1 MVKNLK
7 IKKVSAADMVCSK
20 MKDLVVKGEWA
31 VGDKIPSESDLAE
44 SFGVNRLT
52 VRIALQRLNA
62 LGILETRVGDG
73 SYVRS
78 FDFSNHIA
86 EISDFFVN
94 QKILHDTQEYRW
106 IIQSAA
112 VKLAVQRQTPEVLEK
127 LRQCCQDFEEEVA
140 RYYSLKGSEQKR
152 TSLEKTVDVGL
163 QFHALLCELSD
174 NELICLAFSICKAP
188 IRKHM
193 LVNATERVNN
203 PAGQKS
209 TVWIKKYWGIYNA
222 LKDKD
227 EKACIENLH
236 DLIFNSGH

>member
-1 MVKNLK
+1 
-7 IKKVSAADMVCSK
+7 MVCSK

-127 LRQCCQDFEEEVA
+127 YESPSGAVLAASKALSSRFPKIVVRSTLR
-140 RYYSLKGSEQKR
+140 
-152 TSLEKTVDVGL
+152 
-163 QFHALLCELSD
+163 
-174 NELICLAFSICKAP
+174 I
-188 IRKHM
+188 
-193 LVNATERVNN
+193 LV
-203 PAGQKS
+203 
-209 TVWIKKYWGIYNA
+209 
-222 LKDKD
+222 L
-227 EKACIENLH
+227 
-236 DLIFNSGH
+236 

>member
-112 VKLAVQRQTPEVLEK
+112 IKLAVQRQSPEVLEK
-127 LRQCCQDFEEEVA
+127 LGLCCQDFEKEVA
-140 RYYSLKGSEQKR
+140 RYYKLKDPEQKQA
-152 TSLEKTVDVGL
+152 SLEKTVDIGL
-163 QFHALLCELSD
+163 QFQILLCELAD
-174 NELICLAFSICKAP
+174 NELINLAFSICKAP

-193 LVNATERVNN
+193 LINATERIDN
-203 PAGQKS
+203 PAGHKS
-209 TVWIKKYWGIYNA
+209 AVWIRKYWAIYNA
-222 LKDKD
+222 LKNKD
-227 EKACIENLH
+227 EKACIDNLQ
-236 DLIFNSGH
+236 DLIFSANN